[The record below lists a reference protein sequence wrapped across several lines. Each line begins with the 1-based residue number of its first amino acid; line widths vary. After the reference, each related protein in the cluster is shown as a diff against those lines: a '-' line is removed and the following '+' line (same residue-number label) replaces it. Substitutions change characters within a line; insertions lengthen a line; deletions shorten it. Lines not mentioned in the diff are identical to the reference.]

1 MSSWVHAK
9 LLQSCVTLCDRIDY
23 SPLGSSVHGILQARI
38 PEWIAMS
45 FSRGSS
51 QLRNR
56 THISCFL
63 QWQADSLSLVPPGK
77 PKPQGMPGSPP
88 SGVASHPSRG
98 ESTPVWLRTSPQAQP
113 ASARTS
119 RGRLLTW
126 AQNKPNRCQGQ
137 PFKHRLSLK
146 GKFYP
151 NMKVWEHFQTQQPRM
166 VASLLLFFLDQGQ
179 LALAT
184 LSRCLPWL
192 PGPATS

>member
-23 SPLGSSVHGILQARI
+23 SPLGSSGHGILQNTRVGCYVLLQGI
-38 PEWIAMS
+38 VPTQES
-45 FSRGSS
+45 NPH
-51 QLRNR
+51 LL
-56 THISCFL
+56 CFL